1 MRMLDVNLCK
11 QSRMEIYFNISKEL
25 IYKTNVNA
33 IIFLNHRTE
42 KYQVLEGKKINE
54 MPVNK
59 ILVKYQ
65 MKKSEKLKYF

>member
-1 MRMLDVNLCK
+1 MLDINLCK

-25 IYKTNVNA
+25 IYKTNVNT

-54 MPVNK
+54 IPVNK